1 MAQSDKEKEQD
12 PQENE
17 NIEPRE
23 KKEAKE
29 SEHKP
34 ETPSDEHPNAGPERS
49 SRDEKQAEEKKSS
62 DSAGEKDASQET
74 PSPDSIENQ
83 DSYGDY
89 YEGYGEEYYMDDG
102 LHSES
107 YSPDS
112 ESAAKDTDAKPEK
125 KEKTAKSGSSDG
137 GNGGDDDD
145 DEDEEVPEGNPEK
158 KMPFLDHL
166 EELRWTLIRSMLAIF
181 VGMIICFIFNEQIIA
196 LLKAVAPEEKMTLVI
211 LGPTDAF
218 VIAIKVSLF
227 AGIVLA
233 LPFVAYEFWKFVVP
247 GLLAKEKKLVP
258 PIVFFTVFCFIAGG
272 LFAYFIILRF
282 ALDFLLGFS
291 DQTENMI
298 AINKYLGFVTTLIL
312 VFGVVFELPVLSFFL
327 TKVGILTPEFLR
339 SKRRYG
345 IVVIFIL
352 AAMLTPPD
360 IMTQL
365 MLAGPLIILYE
376 ISIWVS
382 RLVARKKREEEEREE
397 ED

>member
-1 MAQSDKEKEQD
+1 MAQSDKEKKQA

-17 NIEPRE
+17 HIEPQENNEAPESMPRKDETSTASENSESASASHDE
-23 KKEAKE
+23 KV
-29 SEHKP
+29 SQP
-34 ETPSDEHPNAGPERS
+34 ETPS
-49 SRDEKQAEEKKSS
+49 S
-62 DSAGEKDASQET
+62 DSV
-74 PSPDSIENQ
+74 ENQ
-83 DSYGDY
+83 DGNEDY

-112 ESAAKDTDAKPEK
+112 KSADTAKDVKSEK
-125 KEKTAKSGSSDG
+125 KEETAKGGSSDSG
-137 GNGGDDDD
+137 DGGDDDEN
-145 DEDEEVPEGNPEK
+145 DEGDTPEGNPEK

-181 VGMIICFIFNEQIIA
+181 IGMIICFIFNEQIIA

-233 LPFVAYEFWKFVVP
+233 LPFIAYEFWKFVVP
-247 GLLAKEKKLVP
+247 GLLDKEKKLVP
-258 PIVFFTVFCFIAGG
+258 PIVFFTVFCFVAGG

-327 TKVGILTPEFLR
+327 TKIGILTPEFLR

-345 IVVIFIL
+345 IVIIFIL

-365 MLAGPLIILYE
+365 MLAGPLVILYE